1 MKNKKILV
9 TFLII
14 FLLQMPVF
22 AQKTTMEKLQKGADI
37 YFTITQRL
45 NLSLNQQ
52 RKVFGIKLEQ
62 MYHLEPL
69 LREIQED
76 EKKLQELSYEAE
88 GNREEI
94 QKLNEVITLKK
105 ALTRQKKQYYISR
118 YKGILTQEQLDLFD
132 ELVFDIANGYLKL

>member
-52 RKVFGIKLEQ
+52 RKAFGIKLEQ

-76 EKKLQELSYEAE
+76 EKKLQELPYEAE

-105 ALTRQKKQYYISR
+105 ALARQKKQYYISR

>member
-52 RKVFGIKLEQ
+52 RKAFGIKLEQ

-76 EKKLQELSYEAE
+76 EKKLQELFYEAE

-94 QKLNEVITLKK
+94 QKLNEVIILKK
-105 ALTRQKKQYYISR
+105 ALARQKKQYYISR

>member
-45 NLSLNQQ
+45 NLNLNQQ
-52 RKVFGIKLEQ
+52 RKAFGIKLEQ

-105 ALTRQKKQYYISR
+105 ALARQKKQYYISR

>member
-1 MKNKKILV
+1 
-9 TFLII
+9 
-14 FLLQMPVF
+14 
-22 AQKTTMEKLQKGADI
+22 MEKLQKGADI

-52 RKVFGIKLEQ
+52 RKAFGIKLEQ

-105 ALTRQKKQYYISR
+105 ALARQKKQYYISR

>member
-52 RKVFGIKLEQ
+52 RKAFGIKLEQ

-105 ALTRQKKQYYISR
+105 TLARQKKQYYISR

>member
-52 RKVFGIKLEQ
+52 RKAFGIKLEQ

-105 ALTRQKKQYYISR
+105 GLARQKKQYYISR

>member
-52 RKVFGIKLEQ
+52 RKAFGIKLEQ

-105 ALTRQKKQYYISR
+105 ALVRQKKQYYISR
-118 YKGILTQEQLDLFD
+118 YKRILTQEQLDLFD

>member
-52 RKVFGIKLEQ
+52 RKAFGIKLEQ

-76 EKKLQELSYEAE
+76 EKKLQELFYEAE

-105 ALTRQKKQYYISR
+105 ALARQKKQYYISR

>member
-52 RKVFGIKLEQ
+52 RKAFGIKLEQ

-105 ALTRQKKQYYISR
+105 ALARQKKQYYISR

>member
-105 ALTRQKKQYYISR
+105 ALARQKKQYYISR